1 VGFLFQLK
9 SNYLVSTLAV
19 STTVAVESTTIVES
33 TATTVESVDLTSVV
47 DVPFPQDANST
58 IANNATICF
67 IIVCF
72 VLFINYFNCFVIDL
86 ISIGKGEIIVNYW

>member
-1 VGFLFQLK
+1 MGFVFYVK
-9 SNYLVSTLAV
+9 SNYLVSTLVV

-33 TATTVESVDLTSVV
+33 TATTVESVDLTSV
-47 DVPFPQDANST
+47 DVPFPQEDNAT

-86 ISIGKGEIIVNYW
+86 ISISKDTIIVNYW

>member
-1 VGFLFQLK
+1 M
-9 SNYLVSTLAV
+9 
-19 STTVAVESTTIVES
+19 VESTINVVSVINVES
-33 TATTVESVDLTSVV
+33 TVATVESVDITSVV
-47 DVPFPQDANST
+47 DVPFPQEDNAT

-86 ISIGKGEIIVNYW
+86 ISIDKDIIFVNY